1 MEQLSSTIQMTP
13 AQLLL
18 LKSNARAAEDMR
30 LAAINM
36 TVNIDRRLSKLFDL
50 IENDLLGRL
59 QCSAN
64 YISPYPVSLTQTD
77 ILVLMAVLLSF
88 SFQGH
93 ICVGLCVFTLRW
105 RAVCATILW
114 LCALRLSSGPPPWV
128 HMSGTGATGWR

>member
-13 AQLLL
+13 VQLLL
-18 LKSNARAAEDMR
+18 LKSNERAAEDMR

-64 YISPYPVSLTQTD
+64 YISPYPVSLTQK
-77 ILVLMAVLLSF
+77 ILVLMALFCSAVSRPYLHESLCLCPLLE
-88 SFQGH
+88 G
-93 ICVGLCVFTLRW
+93 
-105 RAVCATILW
+105 
-114 LCALRLSSGPPPWV
+114 
-128 HMSGTGATGWR
+128 